1 MPKSPTNQLPAAS
14 RPRLHACAAAAGHLD
29 ATPDANLLHVACKGA
44 ETLMQRCG
52 FHTYSSAYADRY
64 HEDVHGSSVGF
75 HSPFTARGYCKV
87 WTRYSLVARGAFVIA
102 NAQFRE
108 SLTPVQVT
116 GCPS

>member
-14 RPRLHACAAAAGHLD
+14 RPRLQACAAAGHLD
-29 ATPDANLLHVACKGA
+29 ATPDASLLHVACNGA
-44 ETLMQRCG
+44 ENLVQRSG
-52 FHTYSSAYADRY
+52 AHTYSTAYADRY

-75 HSPFTARGYCKV
+75 LSPFSARGYSKV

-108 SLTPVQVT
+108 SLRPVQVK